1 MCHHPQRVQREGIIY
16 LMAVSL
22 AGLFMLITS
31 VLVVVNDHK
40 NEQNTA
46 ALYGII
52 AIYCSVVFVYFSFD
66 SIISENRFQF
76 FASLVTA
83 ITYTVLVGYKTFSN
97 PESLGTFWMQWRY
110 YIFAVK
116 SFFTVL
122 YIALFKCTIDT
133 FGFYEY
139 KIASADAHLQELYSH
154 FRVFLSLLKVDLFFV
169 ILLLMLGSF
178 FLFSGATEGTVVVDA
193 IALGATLLWTL
204 VGWYSVVKE
213 LRRANA
219 VFLALAIIEPIFVGY
234 TITNYVNHPDR
245 LFSQRVTLPQYC
257 IIASGALLVRLLLLH
272 AAWRARAGFGEGLR
286 DKVFHKRREH
296 PLNSMTSLLTP

>member
-1 MCHHPQRVQREGIIY
+1 MP
-16 LMAVSL
+16 L
-22 AGLFMLITS
+22 
-31 VLVVVNDHK
+31 VLQVPR
-40 NEQNTA
+40 
-46 ALYGII
+46 
-52 AIYCSVVFVYFSFD
+52 SVVTFVVCPA
-66 SIISENRFQF
+66 ENRFQF

-139 KIASADAHLQELYSH
+139 KIASADAHLQGTSPVAVCRAHAGEHMLVHAMAPLTPPCAGLWACYHGAELYSH

-193 IALGATLLWTL
+193 VALGATLLWTL
-204 VGWYSVVKE
+204 VGWYSVRV
-213 LRRANA
+213 LCTTWACAGIVANVCMRR
-219 VFLALAIIEPIFVGY
+219 G
-234 TITNYVNHPDR
+234 
-245 LFSQRVTLPQYC
+245 
-257 IIASGALLVRLLLLH
+257 
-272 AAWRARAGFGEGLR
+272 
-286 DKVFHKRREH
+286 RR
-296 PLNSMTSLLTP
+296 S